1 MFNNPAL
8 NPLMSGNAM
17 SGAVAPVKQLM
28 NAVRFAQ
35 NPQAALAQ
43 AIQSNPQYAQLQN
56 ILQQYGN
63 DPGKA
68 FRELAQQTG
77 YDPDEILRNL
87 I

>member
-1 MFNNPAL
+1 MWNNPQL
-8 NPLMSGNAM
+8 NPFTKTDL
-17 SGAVAPVKQLM
+17 SGALAPVKQLM
-28 NAVRFAQ
+28 QTVRVAQ

-43 AIQSNPQYAQLQN
+43 AIQQNPQYAQLQT
-56 ILQQYGN
+56 IIQQFGN

-68 FRELAQQTG
+68 FRELAQQNG

>member
-1 MFNNPAL
+1 MWNNPVL
-8 NPLMSGNAM
+8 NPLMSGNAL

-28 NAVRFAQ
+28 NTVRFAQ

-43 AIQSNPQYAQLQN
+43 AIQNNPQYAQLQN

-63 DPGKA
+63 DPGRA